1 MSAETV
7 EPDLLPPRCSSP
19 VACSFA
25 SSSILICRNECG
37 WRRHVCSNCVEHV
50 AVTELD
56 PHRRDCHYATARTE
70 ARWLRA
76 GDRIVGGPLDGLVLD
91 SVRISG
97 LRVSL
102 LFSDGSRRVQPQ
114 GEPYT
119 VKRRIA

>member
-7 EPDLLPPRCSSP
+7 EADLLPPRCSSP

-25 SSSILICRNECG
+25 ASGLLICRNECG
-37 WRRHVCSNCVEHV
+37 WRRHVCSGCVEHV

-70 ARWLRA
+70 ARWVRV
-76 GDRIVGGPLDGLVLD
+76 GDRIVGGTHDGLAVD
-91 SVRISG
+91 KFEVAGSRVR
-97 LRVSL
+97 LT
-102 LFSDGSRRVQPQ
+102 FSDGSRAQHAQ
-114 GEPYT
+114 SDPYT